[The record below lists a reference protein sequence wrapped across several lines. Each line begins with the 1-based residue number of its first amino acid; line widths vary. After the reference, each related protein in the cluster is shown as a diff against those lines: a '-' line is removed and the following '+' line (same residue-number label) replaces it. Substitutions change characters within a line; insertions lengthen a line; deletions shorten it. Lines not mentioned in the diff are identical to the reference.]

1 MPRVE
6 IVVAMNMCMK
16 VRETREFI
24 YSLSE
29 SLDELKEDF
38 DLRRRPCCAIR
49 KMATKCME
57 KVNIAYSRF
66 IKISEYYEFDENYSI
81 VPRTDKLFRD
91 SVDLCVFFGV

>member
-1 MPRVE
+1 MERMNKLRAMDIMQSLWE
-6 IVVAMNMCMK
+6 IVRDNK
-16 VRETREFI
+16 VM
-24 YSLSE
+24 
-29 SLDELKEDF
+29 LDELKEDF

-49 KMATKCME
+49 KMAQRSME

-66 IKISEYYEFDENYSI
+66 NKISERYEFDENYSI